1 MDRGIGAIGADC
13 LDNSIRVTSREIVS
27 ETLDCGAE
35 FLSYNGTHGDEI
47 NGESSH
53 VGFSGAC
60 CDGHKSS
67 YMTSTRSWSPVA
79 P

>member
-1 MDRGIGAIGADC
+1 MS
-13 LDNSIRVTSREIVS
+13 LT
-27 ETLDCGAE
+27 
-35 FLSYNGTHGDEI
+35 DEI
-47 NGESSH
+47 NGDSSH
-53 VGFSGAC
+53 VGFSGAW

>member
-1 MDRGIGAIGADC
+1 
-13 LDNSIRVTSREIVS
+13 VS
-27 ETLDCGAE
+27 ST
-35 FLSYNGTHGDEI
+35 DEI
-47 NGESSH
+47 KGECSH

-67 YMTSTRSWSPVA
+67 YMTSTRNWSPVA